1 MAFIKGEPISL
12 KPPIERAIL
21 VSAPLKRSA
30 HKIHAD
36 EYLEELARL
45 TDTAGAEVV
54 GFVTQN
60 LDRPHAA
67 TYLGSGKVEELK
79 DRIAELQAT
88 LVIFDDELSPAQS
101 KNVET
106 LIDKRVMDRAELI
119 LDIFATRARSNEAR
133 VQVELAQLEYMLP
146 RLKRMWTHLDTMKG
160 GIGMRGPGE
169 TQLESDRRLIQARVR
184 ILKDR
189 LHDVERA
196 RDQQRQGRDSHFRI
210 ALVGYTNAGKSS
222 ILRSLSNDR
231 DVFVE
236 DRLFATL
243 DPLTREIELGEGYV
257 ALLTDTV
264 GFIRKLPHHL
274 VASFRATLA
283 EAREADL
290 LLHVID
296 ASHPTWE
303 AQRDVVHEV
312 LNDLGLSDKP
322 QLHVLNKMDAIPE
335 SDRDALRTRVTNIMP
350 GSVFVSALE
359 QGGLDTLQEHIR
371 TTMRNTRP
379 VYEIRVPV
387 SNGKMLAEIHRDGEV
402 LDQRN
407 DDESMVVRA
416 RLDERAIGKLRHAGA
431 RVMVVPRGVT
441 KFVSAEE
448 AATVDAVEVPTEV

>member
-1 MAFIKGEPISL
+1 M
-12 KPPIERAIL
+12 
-21 VSAPLKRSA
+21 
-30 HKIHAD
+30 HAD

-45 TDTAGAEVV
+45 TDTAGANVV

-60 LDRPHAA
+60 LDRPNAA

-79 DRIAELQAT
+79 DRIAELRAT
-88 LVIFDDELSPAQS
+88 LVIFDDELTPAQS

-106 LIDKRVMDRAELI
+106 AINTRVMDRAELI

-169 TQLESDRRLIQARVR
+169 TQLESDRRIIQARVR
-184 ILKDR
+184 VLKER

-196 RDQQRQGRDSHFRI
+196 RDQQRQGRDAHFRV

-222 ILRSLSNDR
+222 ILRSLSKDR

-243 DPLTREIELGEGYV
+243 DPLTREIDMGEGYH

-312 LNDLGLSDKP
+312 LNDLGLSSRP
-322 QLHVLNKMDAIPE
+322 QLHVMNKMDAVPE
-335 SDRDALRTRVTNIMP
+335 SDREALRTRVDNIMP
-350 GSVFVSALE
+350 GSVFVSAL
-359 QGGLDTLQEHIR
+359 QSGGLESLQEHIR
-371 TTMRNTRP
+371 TVMRTTRP
-379 VYEIRVPV
+379 LYEIRVPV
-387 SNGKMLAEIHRDGEV
+387 TNGRMLADVHRDGEV

-407 DDESMVVRA
+407 EDEVMVVRA
-416 RLDERAIGKLRHAGA
+416 RLDERAIGKLRQAGA
-431 RVMVVPRGVT
+431 RIMVVPRGAAA
-441 KFVSAEE
+441 KAPAPSDGDAE
-448 AATVDAVEVPTEV
+448 AFAGVDDL